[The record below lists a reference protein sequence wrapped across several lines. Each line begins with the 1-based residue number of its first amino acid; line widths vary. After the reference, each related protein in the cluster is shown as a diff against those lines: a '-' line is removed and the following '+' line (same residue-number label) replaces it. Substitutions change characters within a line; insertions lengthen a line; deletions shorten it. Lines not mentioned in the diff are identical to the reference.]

1 MRKIF
6 SVLLFIVV
14 LAGLIGGG
22 VYCLQRDLTIFAVI
36 FFVLAAV
43 LLIYVIASYNKIVK
57 YKNKVKQGLS
67 LVDVQLKLR
76 FDLVPN
82 LTRLVKKYCEHEK
95 EIIKEVT
102 QTRKQ
107 AIEAASEKEKIVQAN
122 HLMKS
127 MKNMIAVAEGYP
139 ELMAD
144 KLFSKFME
152 ELSSIEDRI
161 SAARRIYDS
170 NVNEYNTL
178 IQAFPNSMIAKIFM
192 FKEEELFQIDTGE
205 KINVDVGKELL

>member
-22 VYCLQRDLTIFAVI
+22 VYCLQQDFTVLAIAL
-36 FFVLAAV
+36 FVLAAV
-43 LLIYVIASYNKIVK
+43 LLIYVVSNYNKIVK
-57 YKNKVKQGLS
+57 YKNKVKQGLA

-95 EIIKEVT
+95 ELIKEVT
-102 QTRKQ
+102 QIRKQ
-107 AIEAASEKEKIVQAN
+107 AVEAVSEKEKIVQAN

-127 MKNMIAVAEGYP
+127 MKNMLAVAEGYP
-139 ELMAD
+139 QLKAD

-152 ELSSIEDRI
+152 ELISVEDRI

-178 IQAFPNSMIAKIFM
+178 IQTFPNSIIAKIFM
-192 FKEEELFQIDTGE
+192 FTEEELFQIDTGE
-205 KINVDVGKELL
+205 KINIDVGKELL